1 MSENHG
7 RPAAEP
13 AERVVAGTTG
23 VAPRGELDLPTAPV
37 PSRRLDALAAGVFP
51 DLVLDLRGVPF
62 VDCSGL
68 HVLCRARGPALS
80 RGGRL
85 RLVTRGPG
93 LLRILHHTR
102 LAGVFALLPRL
113 PAELDAA
120 AVGPAAGKR
129 TRSLN
134 SAP

>member
-13 AERVVAGTTG
+13 TERVVAGTTV
-23 VAPRGELDLPTAPV
+23 VAPRGELDLLTAPV
-37 PSRRLDALAAGVFP
+37 LSRRLDALTAGAFP
-51 DLVLDLRGVPF
+51 DLVLDLRGVSF
-62 VDCSGL
+62 IDCSGL
-68 HVLCRARGPALS
+68 RVLCRARGPALS

-85 RLVTRGPG
+85 RLITRSPG

-102 LAGVFALLPRL
+102 LAGVFELLPRL

-120 AVGPAAGKR
+120 AVSPVAGRR
-129 TRSLN
+129 TRSPD